1 MDLLPPDAAGVT
13 RDPKRRHRPLL
24 RRAFQLLLVAAYLLG
39 LVIIVKLVGTILDM
53 P

>member
-1 MDLLPPDAAGVT
+1 MDLPPPDAASVA

-24 RRAFQLLLVAAYLLG
+24 RRAIQLLLAVAYLLG
-39 LVIIVKLVGTILDM
+39 LVIVVKLVGTILDM